1 MLFVNNNSLTSNSLF
16 VFHLQYFKNSLETR
30 LSIVYIESWQEQ
42 NQVAGFSRIDDINK
56 AMVDFSDYVSRKL
69 YKIDRDTT
77 QLLT

>member
-1 MLFVNNNSLTSNSLF
+1 M
-16 VFHLQYFKNSLETR
+16 
-30 LSIVYIESWQEQ
+30 SIVYIESWQEQ